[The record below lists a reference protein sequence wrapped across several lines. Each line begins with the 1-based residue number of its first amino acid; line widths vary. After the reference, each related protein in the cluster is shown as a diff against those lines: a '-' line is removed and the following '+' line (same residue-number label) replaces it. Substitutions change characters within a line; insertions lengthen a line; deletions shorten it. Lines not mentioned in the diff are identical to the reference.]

1 MQEVKVNRIKL
12 ICSKGRVE
20 RDEIVILPE
29 NEVNDIERLR
39 PGTVIVLKTVEEQK
53 PARKKKNAKRTTLD

>member
-1 MQEVKVNRIKL
+1 MQEIKVNRIKL

-29 NEVNDIERLR
+29 NEVIDIQRLR
-39 PGTVIVLKTVEEQK
+39 PGTVTVLRTVEEKK
-53 PARKKKNAKRTTLD
+53 PARNKKNAKRTTLD

>member
-39 PGTVIVLKTVEEQK
+39 PGTVIVLRTVEEQK

>member
-29 NEVNDIERLR
+29 NEVIDIQRLR
-39 PGTVIVLKTVEEQK
+39 PGTVTILRTVEEKK
-53 PARKKKNAKRTTLD
+53 PARNKKNAERTTLD

>member
-39 PGTVIVLKTVEEQK
+39 PGTVTFLRTVEEKK

>member
-20 RDEIVILPE
+20 RDGIVILPE